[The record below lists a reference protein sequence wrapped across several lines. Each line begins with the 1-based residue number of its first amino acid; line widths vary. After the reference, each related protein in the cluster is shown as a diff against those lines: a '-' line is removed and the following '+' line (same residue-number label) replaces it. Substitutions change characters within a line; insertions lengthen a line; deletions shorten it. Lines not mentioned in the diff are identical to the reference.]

1 MQFNKLVKFTLL
13 IFSLASAPING
24 MNVSKRTLIRK
35 FKLKFKLNEKV
46 KISSIRQA
54 DFSEIQSAKKLDAQ
68 SVQISLPRALL
79 PQTNVDNVFAW
90 LAVRSSRNVQ
100 YRGSG
105 LRLRKSQ
112 KFSRFARTF

>member
-24 MNVSKRTLIRK
+24 MNVIKRTLIRK
-35 FKLKFKLNEKV
+35 FKLNQKV
-46 KISSIRQA
+46 EISSIRQV
-54 DFSEIQSAKKLDAQ
+54 DFSEIQLAKKLDTQ

-79 PQTNVDNVFAW
+79 PQINVDDVFAW
-90 LAVRSSRNVQ
+90 LADRWSRHVQ

-112 KFSRFARTF
+112 KFSRFARNF